1 MNAPATAELA
11 TLPQRAATAAHDA
24 ELAANSALLVA
35 QAFTIDSPEVYAAA
49 GEELREIAG
58 RMKRLEDARLSI
70 TRPMDAAKKAVMDLF
85 AKPLDTLQQA
95 DKVLRQSMLTWKQAE
110 DARIARE
117 RAAAEAAARAER
129 ERIEREERAARERA
143 EEARR
148 AAEQA
153 TTAEEL
159 ERAREAEA
167 EAAAQA
173 EAAADAAALAEVAP
187 PVVVDAAPKAA
198 GIAGRKVWKAEVVD
212 FAALVKAA
220 AAALERGDATLLAYL
235 EANTTALNGVAKAMK
250 DAARIPG
257 VRVYA
262 EESLAVR
269 RA

>member
-1 MNAPATAELA
+1 MNAPAVELA
-11 TLPQRAATAAHDA
+11 ALPQRAATAAHDA

-95 DKVLRQSMLTWKQAE
+95 DKVLRGSMLTWKRAE
-110 DARIARE
+110 DERIARE

-129 ERIEREERAARERA
+129 ERIERERREAEERAAA
-143 EEARR
+143 L
-148 AAEQA
+148 AAQGD
-153 TTAEEL
+153 
-159 ERAREAEA
+159 A

-173 EAAADAAALAEVAP
+173 AAEADAAADAAALAEVAP
-187 PVVVDAAPKAA
+187 PLVVEARTAAV
-198 GIAGRKVWKAEVVD
+198 GISGRKVWKAEVVD

-262 EESLAVR
+262 DETLAVR

>member
-1 MNAPATAELA
+1 MNAPAPAELA
-11 TLPQRAATAAHDA
+11 ELMPRATGVANHETV
-24 ELAANSALLVA
+24 AANSALLVA

-58 RMKRLEDARLSI
+58 RMKRLEEARLSI

-85 AKPLDTLQQA
+85 AKPLETLQQA
-95 DKVLRQSMLTWKQAE
+95 DKTLRASMLTWKRAE
-110 DARIARE
+110 DERIARE

-129 ERIEREERAARERA
+129 ERIEREEREARARA

-153 TTAEEL
+153 ATAEE
-159 ERAREAEA
+159 EDRARELEA

-173 EAAADAAALAEVAP
+173 QAAAEAVALAEVAP
-187 PVVVDAAPKAA
+187 PVVFEAAPKAEGVA
-198 GIAGRKVWKAEVVD
+198 TRKVWKAEVVD

-262 EESLAVR
+262 DETLAVR